1 MRRGP
6 VRALALLMAVLL
18 LAGCGGSATQS
29 PGSSSS
35 SSSSGS
41 SGSAGSGTSSG
52 SSGASNPSSS
62 QANLPDE
69 IEIGII
75 TALTGS
81 EAKFGEAHMRGYQI
95 ALEEINAAGGVLGR
109 PLKLIVEDDASKPE
123 NAISAAEKL
132 ATQTKVPLIIGSY
145 SSAATLP
152 AAQTATTYQVPFIVP
167 TAAADNITEF
177 GSRYVFRIN
186 SPSSEYASTV
196 VNFLMDQVKPK
207 TMAIVYENTSF
218 GTSTAQPAREL
229 AEKAG
234 IQVVAYEG
242 YAKGAPDFKP
252 LITKVK
258 AANPDVVLYVSYLL
272 DATLLMRQARE
283 LDFNPKVYIGA
294 GAGFSTPE
302 FVREEGAGK
311 DAEYTFSATLWT
323 TDVAWKG
330 AKEFAEEFEKRYG
343 VEPAYHSAETHAALY
358 LVKDVLERA
367 GSLDREAVR
376 QALAE
381 TDMGP
386 DATIFGPMKF
396 NEKGQNAHPM
406 LVTQVQDGNYVTV
419 WPSEYAAAAPI
430 LPTPTWSERK

>member
-1 MRRGP
+1 MTRGP

-18 LAGCGGSATQS
+18 LAGCGGAATQNTNPS
-29 PGSSSS
+29 GSAA
-35 SSSSGS
+35 SSGS
-41 SGSAGSGTSSG
+41 SGPTGSSAPAQSGSGD
-52 SSGASNPSSS
+52 
-62 QANLPDE
+62 QAALPAE

-81 EAKFGEAHMRGYQI
+81 EAKFGEAHMRGYEI
-95 ALEEINAAGGVLGR
+95 ALAEINAAGGVLGR
-109 PLKLIVEDDASKPE
+109 PLKLVVEDDASKPE

-132 ATQTKVPLIIGSY
+132 ATQTKIPLIIGSY

-152 AAQTATTYQVPFIVP
+152 AAQTATSYQVPFIVP

-177 GSRYVFRIN
+177 GSKYVFRIN
-186 SPSSEYASTV
+186 SPSSEYADTAI
-196 VNFLMDQVKPK
+196 NFLMDQVKPK
-207 TMAIVYENTSF
+207 TLAIVYENTNF

-258 AANPDVVLYVSYLL
+258 AANPDAVLYVSYLL

-302 FVREEGAGK
+302 FVRDEGAGK

-330 AKEFAEEFEKRYG
+330 AKEFTEEFQKRFG
-343 VEPAYHSAETHAALY
+343 VEPAYHSAEAHAALY

-376 QALAE
+376 NALAA
-381 TDMGP
+381 TDLGP

-406 LVTQVQDGNYVTV
+406 LVTQVQNGNYVTV
-419 WPSEYAAAAPI
+419 WPSEFAAAPPI
-430 LPTPTWSERK
+430 VPTPTWSERK

>member
-1 MRRGP
+1 MSRGP
-6 VRALALLMAVLL
+6 ARALAFLMAVLL
-18 LAGCGGSATQS
+18 LAGCGGAATQPQANPAPS
-29 PGSSSS
+29 
-35 SSSSGS
+35 
-41 SGSAGSGTSSG
+41 
-52 SSGASNPSSS
+52 ASN
-62 QANLPDE
+62 QAVPDANAPFPAE

-75 TALTGS
+75 TAQTGS
-81 EAKFGEAHMRGYQI
+81 EAKFGEAHMRGYEI
-95 ALEEINAAGGVLGR
+95 ALEEINAAGGIMGSK
-109 PLKLIVEDDASKPE
+109 LKLVVEDDASKPE
-123 NAISAAEKL
+123 NAISATEKL

-152 AAQTATTYQVPFIVP
+152 AAQTATKYQVPFIVP

-177 GSRYVFRIN
+177 GSKYVFRIN
-186 SPSSEYASTV
+186 SPSSEYASTAI
-196 VNFLMDQVKPK
+196 NFLQDQVKP
-207 TMAIVYENTSF
+207 TTLAIIYENTNF
-218 GTSTAQPAREL
+218 GTSTAQPAKEL

-252 LITKVK
+252 LISKVK
-258 AANPDVVLYVSYLL
+258 AANPDAVLYVSYLL

-283 LDFNPKVYIGA
+283 LDFNPQVFMGA

-311 DAEYTFSATLWT
+311 DAEYTISATLWT

-330 AKEFAEEFEKRYG
+330 TKEFAAKFQERYG
-343 VEPAYHSAETHAALY
+343 VEPAYHSAEAHAALY

-367 GSLDREAVR
+367 KSLDREAIR
-376 QALAE
+376 AALAA

-396 NEKGQNAHPM
+396 DEKGQNAHPM
-406 LVTQVQDGNYVTV
+406 VVTQVQNGNYVTI
-419 WPSEYAAAAPI
+419 WPSEYAAAKPI
-430 LPTPTWSERK
+430 LPTPAWSERK

>member
-1 MRRGP
+1 
-6 VRALALLMAVLL
+6 MAVLL
-18 LAGCGGSATQS
+18 LAGCGGAATQTS
-29 PGSSSS
+29 PAGSGSQGSSA
-35 SSSSGS
+35 SSGTS
-41 SGSAGSGTSSG
+41 ASAGSATSDG
-52 SSGASNPSSS
+52 
-62 QANLPDE
+62 ANLPDV
-69 IEIGII
+69 IEIGVI

-81 EAKFGEAHMRGYQI
+81 EAKFGEAHKRGYEI

-109 PLKLIVEDDASKPE
+109 PLKLIIEDDASKPE

-132 ATQTKVPLIIGSY
+132 ATQTNVPLILGSY

-152 AAQTATTYQVPFIVP
+152 AAQTATKYQVPFIVP

-177 GSRYVFRIN
+177 GSKYVFRIN
-186 SPSSEYASTV
+186 SPSSEYASTAIS
-196 VNFLMDQVKPK
+196 FLMDQVKPK
-207 TMAIVYENTSF
+207 TLAIIYENTNF
-218 GTSTAQPAREL
+218 GTSTAEPARKL
-229 AEKAG
+229 AEEAG
-234 IQVVAYEG
+234 IEVVAFEG

-252 LITKVK
+252 LISAVK
-258 AANPDVVLYVSYLL
+258 SKNPDAVLFVSYLL

-323 TDVAWKG
+323 TDVTWKG
-330 AKEFAEEFEKRYG
+330 AAEFAAKFQERYG

-367 GSLDREAVR
+367 GSLDRQAVR
-376 QALAE
+376 DALAA

-396 NEKGQNAHPM
+396 DEKGQNAHPM
-406 LVTQVQDGNYVTV
+406 LVTQVQNGNYVTV
-419 WPSEYAAAAPI
+419 WPREYAAADPI